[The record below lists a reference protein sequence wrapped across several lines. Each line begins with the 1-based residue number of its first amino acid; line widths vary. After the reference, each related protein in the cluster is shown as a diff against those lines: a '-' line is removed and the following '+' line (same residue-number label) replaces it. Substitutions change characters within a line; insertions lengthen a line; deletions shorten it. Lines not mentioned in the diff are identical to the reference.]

1 MSQSQSTRYF
11 CVSLSPH
18 CWCTRFDDWT
28 AINNFE
34 KVKGSTKRKKKSV
47 WSLPQLF
54 LSETVAREVTS
65 SAGNSL
71 FFNGHTDPE
80 ESENAGKSKR
90 EGWSCHHCQSQF
102 SPHSPTRS
110 LTRYRFSPHLPSSQL
125 FYKSWK
131 NRFIFQAECFFLFM
145 LKCYHSNLICYCL
158 KAARQHALTKRRW
171 FRDLGN
177 FLFPNFL
184 DWYISNVRKCYLLKI
199 FKILGIKVKAIL
211 ISWNAISIS
220 E

>member
-1 MSQSQSTRYF
+1 MLGYKVWWLNRDKELWEGQGE
-11 CVSLSPH
+11 H
-18 CWCTRFDDWT
+18 
-28 AINNFE
+28 E
-34 KVKGSTKRKKKSV
+34 KEKKNV

-65 SAGNSL
+65 SEGNSF

-80 ESENAGKSKR
+80 ESENAGRKQKR
-90 EGWSCHHCQSQF
+90 EGRSCHFCQSQF

-110 LTRYRFSPHLPSSQL
+110 LVRYRLSPHLPSPWL
-125 FYKSWK
+125 LDKSWK
-131 NRFIFQAECFFLFM
+131 NWFIFQAECFFLFM

-158 KAARQHALTKRRW
+158 KAARQHALAKRRW

-184 DWYISNVRKCYLLKI
+184 DCMVY
-199 FKILGIKVKAIL
+199 
-211 ISWNAISIS
+211 
-220 E
+220 